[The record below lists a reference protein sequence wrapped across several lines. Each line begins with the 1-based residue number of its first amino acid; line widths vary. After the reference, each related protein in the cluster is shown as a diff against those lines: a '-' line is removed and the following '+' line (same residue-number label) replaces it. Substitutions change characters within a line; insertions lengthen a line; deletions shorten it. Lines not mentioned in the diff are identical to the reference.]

1 MAPSM
6 HACQQ
11 FRILISAKFCI
22 VIRSLRHLVQEYM
35 EVDLAEAVAAL
46 ALAGNLL
53 RFRPGGGGAGEE
65 DLKHI

>member
-11 FRILISAKFCI
+11 LRILISAKFCI

-35 EVDLAEAVAAL
+35 ELDLAEAVAAL
-46 ALAGNLL
+46 ALSGNLL
-53 RFRPGGGGAGEE
+53 RFREARGWGSW
-65 DLKHI
+65 